1 MIILLTGCINPKG
14 MAFTTLSNQ
23 EERKAQYIKAIQYY
37 LTNTSFKIV
46 FSENSGTDI
55 SYLFQD
61 DIESGRMEYLAF
73 HGNQNKKRGKGYGEC
88 EIINYALDNSKLIHS
103 SKDQR
108 IAKITGRLIVRNIKG
123 ILRWHKFF
131 FSKQTVFC
139 NINSNLS
146 FPDSRLIVAPVSFY
160 KVFLNSKELINDSNG
175 YYFEH
180 ALCDTL
186 KREKDFFYSPFLF
199 MPCIEGVSGS
209 TGEIYSGKMR
219 DSIFNLRYIKYTL
232 SLQHKFKKLYRRK

>member
-14 MAFTTLSNQ
+14 MALTTLSNQ

-55 SYLFQD
+55 SNLFQD
-61 DIESGRMEYLAF
+61 DIESGRMEYLSF
-73 HGNQNKKRGKGYGEC
+73 LGNQNKKRGKGYGEC
-88 EIINYALDNSKLIHS
+88 EIIDYALDNSKLIHF

-108 IAKITGRLIVRNIKG
+108 IAKITGRLIIKNIKG
-123 ILRWHKFF
+123 ILRLHNLL

-139 NINSNLS
+139 SINSDLS

-160 KVFLNSKELINDSNG
+160 RVFLNSKELINDSNG

-186 KREKDFFYSPFLF
+186 KKENDYSYSPFLF

-209 TGEIYSGKMR
+209 TGEVYSGEMR
-219 DSIFNLRYIKYTL
+219 GSIFNLRYIKYTL

>member
-14 MAFTTLSNQ
+14 MAFTTLSDQ
-23 EERKAQYIKAIQYY
+23 EERKAQYINAIQYY
-37 LTNTSFKIV
+37 LSNTSFKIV

-55 SYLFQD
+55 SYLFKD
-61 DIESGRMEYLAF
+61 AIESGRIEFLSF
-73 HGNQNKKRGKGYGEC
+73 IGNQDKKRGKGYGEC
-88 EIINYALDNSKLIHS
+88 EIIEYTLDNSKLIHS

-108 IAKITGRLIVRNIKG
+108 IAKITGRLIIRNIKG

-131 FSKQTVFC
+131 FPKQTVIC
-139 NINSNLS
+139 TINSDLS

-186 KREKDFFYSPFLF
+186 KRENYYYSPFLF
-199 MPCIEGVSGS
+199 KPRIEGISGS
-209 TGEIYSGKMR
+209 SGEIYSGEMG
-219 DSIFNLRYIKYTL
+219 DFIFNLKYIKYTL
-232 SLQHKFKKLYRRK
+232 SLQHKFKKLYRR

>member
-37 LTNTSFKIV
+37 LTKTSFKIV

-55 SYLFQD
+55 SNLFQD
-61 DIESGRMEYLAF
+61 DIESGRMEYLSF
-73 HGNQNKKRGKGYGEC
+73 GGNQNKKRGKGYGEC
-88 EIINYALDNSKLIHS
+88 EIIAYALDNSKLINS

-108 IAKITGRLIVRNIKG
+108 IAKITGRLIIKNING
-123 ILRWHKFF
+123 ILKWHNLL

-139 NINSNLS
+139 SINSDLS

-160 KVFLNSKELINDSNG
+160 RVFLNSKEQINDSSG

-186 KREKDFFYSPFLF
+186 KKENDYSYSPFLF

-209 TGEIYSGKMR
+209 TGEIYPGEMR

-232 SLQHKFKKLYRRK
+232 SLQHKFKKLYRR

>member
-14 MAFTTLSNQ
+14 MAFTTLSDQ
-23 EERKAQYIKAIQYY
+23 EERKAQYINAIQYY
-37 LTNTSFKIV
+37 LSNTSSKIV

-55 SYLFQD
+55 SSLFKD
-61 DIESGRMEYLAF
+61 AIESGRMEYLSF
-73 HGNQNKKRGKGYGEC
+73 HGNQDKTRGKGYGEC
-88 EIINYALDNSKLIHS
+88 EIIEYALDNSKLIHS

-123 ILRWHKFF
+123 ILRWHKLL

-139 NINSNLS
+139 TINSDLS

-160 KVFLNSKELINDSNG
+160 KAFLHSKELINDSKG

-180 ALCDTL
+180 ALCETL
-186 KREKDFFYSPFLF
+186 KRENDYSYSPFLF

-209 TGEIYSGKMR
+209 TGEIYFGKMG
-219 DSIFNLRYIKYTL
+219 DFIFNLRYVKYTL
-232 SLQHKFKKLYRRK
+232 SLQHKFKKLYRK

>member
-1 MIILLTGCINPKG
+1 MILLLTGCVNPKG

-23 EERKAQYIKAIQYY
+23 EERKAQYINAIQYY
-37 LTNTSFKIV
+37 LSNTCFKIV

-55 SYLFQD
+55 SYLFED
-61 DIESGRMEYLAF
+61 AIESGRMEYLSF
-73 HGNQNKKRGKGYGEC
+73 PGNQDKIRGKGYGEC
-88 EIINYALDNSKLIHS
+88 EIIEYALNNSKLILS

-139 NINSNLS
+139 TINSDLS

-160 KVFLNSKELINDSNG
+160 KVFLNSKGLINDSNG

-186 KREKDFFYSPFLF
+186 KREKEYSYSPFLF

-209 TGEIYSGKMR
+209 TGEIYSGEMR

-232 SLQHKFKKLYRRK
+232 SLKHKFKKLYRRK